1 MFLDPLPRVIKIK
14 KSDLIK
20 LKSFCTTKET
30 KNKKTTYV
38 MGENICQCCNWQGI
52 SIQNIKTAHITQQKN
67 NQLKQK
73 NELKTLKDISPKK
86 TCRWPVGTWKDDQH
100 P

>member
-38 MGENICQCCNWQGI
+38 MGENICQCCN
-52 SIQNIKTAHITQQKN
+52 
-67 NQLKQK
+67 
-73 NELKTLKDISPKK
+73 
-86 TCRWPVGTWKDDQH
+86 
-100 P
+100 